1 MEEIKKKLEI
11 FLEALATLQDGVE
24 YFYECEENF
33 DIIPDKHTER
43 AFLSARD
50 SIIQRFEYCIDLF
63 WKVIKVYFDAEKI
76 NMPIVSGKGIIRIAV
91 NARFLSE
98 DEGDQ
103 FMKMIDARNK
113 TSHIYHEIMAEEIA
127 QQVPGFYKLMQ
138 EIAERMQKRIDDY

>member
-1 MEEIKKKLEI
+1 MEEVKKKLEV
-11 FLEALATLQDGVE
+11 FLEALTTLQDGVE
-24 YFYECEENF
+24 YFYECEEDFNVA
-33 DIIPDKHTER
+33 PNKHNER

-76 NMPIVSGKGIIRIAV
+76 NTPIISGKSIIRIAV

-98 DEGDQ
+98 AEGNQ

-113 TSHIYHEIMAEEIA
+113 TSHIYHESMAEEIA
-127 QQVPGFYKLMQ
+127 
-138 EIAERMQKRIDDY
+138 